1 MRFLQALGGCV
12 GMVAAQAFV
21 RDLFPMRKTAQAFS
35 SIILVI
41 AVSPMIAP
49 TVGGYITVAFGW
61 HTVFIILALL
71 TLFILLATYFLL
83 KE

>member
-1 MRFLQALGGCV
+1 
-12 GMVAAQAFV
+12 MVAAQAFV

-49 TVGGYITVAFGW
+49 TLGGYITVAFGW
-61 HTVFIILALL
+61 HAVFIILALL
-71 TLFILLATYFLL
+71 TLLILLATYFLL
-83 KE
+83 PEGKRLTRKFH